1 MAFSVSPS
9 VIVREVDASAVIPAI
24 ATPPAAVAGVF
35 RWGPTNEP
43 VLITS
48 EDQLVARFGR
58 PTDENYETFFTAA
71 DFLSYSNALYVVR
84 VEDDN
89 ANTASSTHFN
99 AKYAGELGNSLEVSY
114 VTPGDFQE
122 SIAEVGDLSG
132 TISFN
137 ANTADII
144 ADSPSAAAAFTGA
157 FSEMDVL
164 RIGNDSIGYQELY
177 VDSVNEAANSEFE
190 FTFSNKYT
198 LPETD
203 LSALKVERKWRY
215 AYLFGSTPSTNS
227 IHIIVKDADGEITGT
242 QNTIMET
249 YENVST
255 QVGAKLP
262 DGTANYYPSVLENRS
277 RWIEAGDTLI
287 NASVVSTGYEQL
299 AGGSDTASE
308 SAISL
313 GSIAAGYDKFAD
325 SKELDIAFVLQG
337 KGDSSAVR
345 ANYIVSNILE
355 NRKDAVGFLSPAKED
370 VVDPVYPNQKMNN
383 AINYRNQIQSSSYW
397 FMDSGYKYRY
407 DKYNDAYRWVP
418 LNGDMAGLSS
428 RIQPW
433 ESPAGY
439 KRGIIKNVIKLAF
452 NPNKTQRDL
461 LYGSDINSVIS
472 ITGQG
477 ILLFGDK
484 TGQGTA
490 SAFDRINV
498 RRLFITVEKA
508 IATAAESF
516 LFEFNDEFTRAQ
528 FRNLVEPL
536 LRDIQ
541 GRRGIID
548 FRVVSDETV
557 NTPDVIDQNK
567 FRANIFIKP
576 ARSINIIELTF
587 VATRTGV
594 EFDEI
599 VGQIA

>member
-24 ATPPAAVAGVF
+24 ATPPAAIAGVF

-43 VLITS
+43 VLVTS
-48 EDQLVARFGR
+48 EDQLVDRFGR
-58 PTDENYETFFTAA
+58 PTNDNYETFFTSA

-99 AKYAGELGNSLEVSY
+99 AKYQGDLGNSLEVSY

-132 TISFN
+132 SISFN
-137 ANTADII
+137 TDNVDIV
-144 ADSPSAAAAFTGA
+144 ADSSAAATAFTGA

-177 VDSVNEAANSEFE
+177 VETVNEAANNEFE

-215 AYLFGSTPSTNS
+215 AYLFGDAPSANAV
-227 IHIIVKDADGEITGT
+227 HIIVKDAQGEITGT
-242 QNTIMET
+242 QNEIIET

-255 QVGAKLP
+255 LPGAKRA
-262 DGTANYYPSVLENRS
+262 DGSNNYYPTVLENRS
-277 RWIEAGDTLI
+277 KWIEASNTVIDASIVDT
-287 NASVVSTGYEQL
+287 AYEQL
-299 AGGSDTASE
+299 SGGSDTASE

-313 GSIAAGYDKFAD
+313 GAVAAGYDNFVE

-337 KGDSSAVR
+337 KGDPSANR

-355 NRKDAVGFLSPAKED
+355 SRKDAVGFLSPAKED
-370 VVDPVYPNQKMNN
+370 VVDPVYPNQKLNN

-407 DKYNDAYRWVP
+407 DKYNDSYRWVP
-418 LNGDMAGLSS
+418 LNGDMAGLTS
-428 RIQPW
+428 RIEPW

-557 NTPDVIDQNK
+557 NTPDVIDQNR

-599 VGQIA
+599 VGQIT

>member
-24 ATPPAAVAGVF
+24 ATPPAAIAGVY

-48 EDQLVARFGR
+48 EDQLAARFGR
-58 PTDENYETFFTAA
+58 PTDDNYETFFTAA

-89 ANTASSTHFN
+89 ANTAASTNFS
-99 AKYAGELGNSLEVSY
+99 AKYPGSLGNSIEVSY

-122 SIAEVGDLSG
+122 NIAEVGDLSG
-132 TISFN
+132 SISFN
-137 ANTADII
+137 ANTVDIT
-144 ADSPSAAAAFTGA
+144 AVSSTAAAAFTGA
-157 FSEMDVL
+157 FSENDVL
-164 RIGNDSIGYQELY
+164 RIGNDSIGYQELF
-177 VDSVNEAANSEFE
+177 VDSVVESANNEFE

-198 LPETD
+198 LSETD
-203 LSALKVERKWRY
+203 LSALKIERKWRY
-215 AYLFGSTPSTNS
+215 SNLFGSTPSANS
-227 IHIIVKDADGEITGT
+227 IHIIVKDIDGEITGA
-242 QNTIMET
+242 QNTIIET

-255 QVGAKLP
+255 QPGAKLSN
-262 DGTANYYPSVLENRS
+262 GATNYYPSVLENRS
-277 RWIEAGDTLI
+277 RWVVAGNTTI
-287 NASVVSTGYEQL
+287 NAGIAATAYEQL
-299 AGGSDTASE
+299 VGGSDTASE
-308 SAISL
+308 TAISL
-313 GSIAAGYDKFAD
+313 AAIAEGYDKFAD
-325 SKELDIAFVLQG
+325 SKELDVAFILQG
-337 KGDSSAVR
+337 KGDSSAVK
-345 ANYIVSNILE
+345 ANYIISNILE

-407 DKYNDAYRWVP
+407 DKYNDTYRWVP
-418 LNGDMAGLSS
+418 LNGDMAGLTS
-428 RIQPW
+428 RIEPW

-439 KRGIIKNVIKLAF
+439 KRGVIKNVIKLAF
-452 NPNKTQRDL
+452 NPSKAQRDL

-484 TGQGTA
+484 TGQGFA
-490 SAFDRINV
+490 SAFDRMNV

-548 FRVVSDETV
+548 FRVVSDETI

-576 ARSINIIELTF
+576 ARSISIIELTF